1 LPVGNEEALRHLW
14 EVTQVT
20 RRKWAGRSL
29 PLEAGQTVFHVVGE
43 PGLAH
48 LAIADDV
55 DPGRHLPLHG
65 LVHGSP
71 HALA

>member
-1 LPVGNEEALRHLW
+1 LA
-14 EVTQVT
+14 
-20 RRKWAGRSL
+20 
-29 PLEAGQTVFHVVGE
+29 LEASQAVFHVVGE
-43 PGLAH
+43 PRLAH

-71 HALA
+71 HALALVFAP

>member
-1 LPVGNEEALRHLW
+1 
-14 EVTQVT
+14 
-20 RRKWAGRSL
+20 
-29 PLEAGQTVFHVVGE
+29 LETGQAVFHVVGE

-55 DPGRHLPLHG
+55 DPSRDLPLHG

-71 HALA
+71 RPLA